1 MGVNGIYGLS
11 GSGLDIESM
20 VKMGMMSR
28 QSQYD
33 KMQQTY
39 TKNEWKKEAY
49 IGVYDKI
56 TEYNTSTLAKYKYTD
71 STNLRS
77 ATSSNSDIKVTANAS
92 APAMNHTITVKNT
105 ATSAYLLG
113 TQALTSTKLTDLG
126 FFTAPDTTSNP
137 PVYDTVSFTIGADS
151 TTGVSGTTQHA
162 SVSYSST
169 AISTASKA
177 KNLLTNALVSNLSSV
192 TPSTTDT
199 LVSISQI
206 SVRNDD
212 GNDNVYFT
220 GANSKGNTRVVKVSA
235 TDAPLSFTVGD
246 GTTNSDGTPKSAS
259 IDITYGDLAEV
270 LNNEDS
276 TFQDFVDLL
285 NKKLKDKNSN
295 VTASYDE
302 DKGFV
307 FTNKTA
313 GSSNTVSVSMVT
325 SDGSIGNYISNAVGT
340 WGTQS
345 TTGSSASI
353 VTGGTQIS
361 LNVKSD
367 TTIYDLVSAVN
378 TAGTSIRATY
388 DASNNTFSFYNM
400 KTGAANSLAISTTDS
415 DTAKLLNAMGL
426 KDTGAAADLSNVGA
440 YTFGI
445 TSTTTT
451 DNGAT
456 TTTYSF
462 DSSNANAVV
471 SGKNASVLVDGAE
484 ITDIDSNSF
493 TRNGVTYDISN
504 VTSKASA
511 TVSVTQDRDKIIE
524 NVKSFVEDYNTL
536 LDDLYKMYRE
546 TPNSSYAPLTDAQK
560 NEMTEEQI
568 KKWEEK
574 AKSGMLYHD
583 STLRKIIDNMRS
595 AISEPITSLSNSQ
608 NSAYSIGI
616 STTGLYGQLK
626 LDEDKLRA
634 ALVDDPDSV
643 YNVFGKLDK
652 TAENASSEANGIAQ
666 RLTGGIGSVLYNA
679 SKSIEKVAGTSSDIS
694 DDSSLSTLM
703 RNLQTR
709 MSNFR
714 SMMNAFETQ
723 LYKKYDA
730 MESALASLGTQMNYV
745 SNMFAS

>member
-126 FFTAPDTTSNP
+126 FFTAPDTNSNP

-206 SVRNDD
+206 SVR
-212 GNDNVYFT
+212 NDNVYFT

-313 GSSNTVSVSMVT
+313 GSPNTVSVSMVT
-325 SDGSIGNYISNAVGT
+325 SDGSIGKYISNAVGT

-504 VTSKASA
+504 VTSKTSA
-511 TVSVTQDRDKIIE
+511 TVSVTQDREKIIE

-583 STLRKIIDNMRS
+583 STLRRIIDNMRS
-595 AISEPITSLSNSQ
+595 AISDSVTSLSNSTY